1 MFRGLASSRGPQAS
15 GNFQT
20 RKNHGLNRI
29 ATLGLPLD
37 LALMTLAG
45 TEKGPAKTAHKVLRE
60 TSVGFLRDGTLFRL
74 AGVIIAV

>member
-1 MFRGLASSRGPQAS
+1 
-15 GNFQT
+15 
-20 RKNHGLNRI
+20 
-29 ATLGLPLD
+29 LGLPLD

-45 TEKGPAKTAHKVLRE
+45 TEKGPAKTAHTVLRE